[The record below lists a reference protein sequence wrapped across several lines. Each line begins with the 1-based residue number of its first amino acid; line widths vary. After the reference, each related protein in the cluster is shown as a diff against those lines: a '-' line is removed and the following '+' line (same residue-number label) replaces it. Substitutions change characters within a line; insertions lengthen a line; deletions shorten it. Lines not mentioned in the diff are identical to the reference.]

1 MPEWNLDDPR
11 WRDRVGDDA
20 ELAYRH
26 AMRLVVDLRDRE
38 TYDDKLTGR
47 RVVFL
52 TSVLN
57 RLGELAGYDSSDI
70 WERD

>member
-1 MPEWNLDDPR
+1 MREWNLDDPR
-11 WRDRVGDDA
+11 WPDRVGDNP
-20 ELAYRH
+20 ELVYRQ

-38 TYDDKLTGR
+38 SYDDKLTGR

-52 TSVLN
+52 TAMLN
-57 RLGELAGYDSSDI
+57 RLGELSGYDTSDL